1 MSGIA
6 AISTFIPLAQT
17 TNTSHLDNFTCF
29 QLISHTCMFIP
40 FNLFSNQPPL
50 GSSWCLL
57 LKMFIP
63 RMLRLKSKIIP
74 WLAKH
79 SLIHDTFQCLLPLVI
94 GFQHKSPCYPFTPP
108 PKLHVTTLPT
118 KGLCSCCSSAWKV
131 ISTDTHMV
139 PSLILFRSLLK
150 YHSARRAFFDYPVS
164 TGPYSSFS
172 ISLSCFDFHHHL
184 TLHYIF

>member
-1 MSGIA
+1 
-6 AISTFIPLAQT
+6 
-17 TNTSHLDNFTCF
+17 
-29 QLISHTCMFIP
+29 MFIP
-40 FNLFSNQPPL
+40 FNIFSSQPPP

-63 RMLRLKSKIIP
+63 WMLQLKSKIIP
-74 WLAKH
+74 WPAKH
-79 SLIHDTFQCLLPLVI
+79 SLIHDTFQCLLPPSSWSL
-94 GFQHKSPCYPFTPP
+94 GFNISHLAILPP
-108 PKLHVTTLPT
+108 HPLSSITTLPT
-118 KGLCSCCSSAWKV
+118 RGLCSCCSSAWKV
-131 ISTDTHMV
+131 IATDTHMV

-150 YHSARRAFFDYPVS
+150 YHSVRRAFFDYPVS